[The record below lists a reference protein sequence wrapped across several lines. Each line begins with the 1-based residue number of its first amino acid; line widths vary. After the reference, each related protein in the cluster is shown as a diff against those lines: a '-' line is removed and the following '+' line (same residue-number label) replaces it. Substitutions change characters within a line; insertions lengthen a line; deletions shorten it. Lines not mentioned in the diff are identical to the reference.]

1 MQRSIKFLGYPLLRK
16 ICFHFRI
23 SKCRVLQEEQIIKPR
38 CNKVE
43 TIIYLYDVGKKL
55 SKLVKTP
62 LNVGFL

>member
-1 MQRSIKFLGYPLLRK
+1 MIKT
-16 ICFHFRI
+16 
-23 SKCRVLQEEQIIKPR
+23 R

-43 TIIYLYDVGKKL
+43 SRLYLCNMGKKL